1 MPQKRKEF
9 DVAEARKLYLQ
20 GMSLRELAARYGVS
34 KTVIVRRFDE
44 IGQKRRHMLFTF
56 DENGKEW

>member
-9 DVAEARKLYLQ
+9 DVAEARRLYLQ
-20 GMSLRELAARYGVS
+20 GMSLRELAARYQVS

-44 IGQKRRHMLFTF
+44 IGQRRRHMQFTF
-56 DENGKEW
+56 DENGEE